1 MWKTLNGRVNHFF
14 FFLGICDIRCWL
26 QLWPMGLYAQKLV
39 FPSMNL
45 AWAVENS
52 SHTEPYAPDF
62 WRTDI
67 YVSACSSKKYV
78 QTVSKRI
85 QRKYTSEKIPCSL
98 WLHCWG
104 KLSVLLCRLEV
115 QQCTPKKMP
124 DLLPSTP
131 STAVSSGIKL
141 SPITSVS
148 SAQPM
153 SYRHTKLHIWLWMSY
168 FGNVAIKGTS
178 LVLLSAPPRSRQQ
191 WEFKHWAHQQPGH
204 CESLSWHFCYVCSSF
219 LTVPCVILTI
229 GRCTSLSNQTPAL
242 PSWRWVWEDLD
253 QSKCVRVSFP
263 CQNFTAGRVCAQG
276 WETAKP
282 IRDRDGWGEQEAAD
296 GWQGLEEDG
305 ADYRLCRHRGL
316 KTVTSSTLMPLR
328 GKGI

>member
-39 FPSMNL
+39 FPSMNP

-62 WRTDI
+62 WWTDI

-104 KLSVLLCRLEV
+104 KLSVLLCRSEV

-141 SPITSVS
+141 SPITSAS
-148 SAQPM
+148 SAQLM
-153 SYRHTKLHIWLWMSY
+153 SFRHTKLHIWLWMSY
-168 FGNVAIKGTS
+168 SGNVAIEGTS

-191 WEFKHWAHQQPGH
+191 WEFKHWAH
-204 CESLSWHFCYVCSSF
+204 
-219 LTVPCVILTI
+219 
-229 GRCTSLSNQTPAL
+229 
-242 PSWRWVWEDLD
+242 
-253 QSKCVRVSFP
+253 
-263 CQNFTAGRVCAQG
+263 
-276 WETAKP
+276 
-282 IRDRDGWGEQEAAD
+282 
-296 GWQGLEEDG
+296 
-305 ADYRLCRHRGL
+305 
-316 KTVTSSTLMPLR
+316 
-328 GKGI
+328 